1 MQAELVA
8 FLLHRLGRDHH
19 AGAIGEL
26 GKQRR
31 IRVLQHELD
40 GEGIDHLDVV
50 DAGEFR
56 FPERAGHVDVP
67 LDREFRGFGVE
78 RLAVMELDA
87 GPKLDGHCLAVGR
100 GLLGQRELRH
110 DVELLVDIE
119 QLVAEGREHDASDIG
134 APQRRIEHVGI
145 FGKADAQASSGLARS
160 LPATSQEPL
169 QSRPA
174 AKSSWSCSP

>member
-8 FLLHRLGRDHH
+8 FLFRRLGRNHH

-26 GKQRR
+26 GDQRR
-31 IRVLQHELD
+31 IWVLQYEFD
-40 GEGIDHLDVV
+40 GEGIDHLDMV
-50 DAGEFR
+50 DAGKLR

-78 RLAVMELDA
+78 RLAVMKFDA
-87 GPKLDGHCLAVGR
+87 WPKLDGHRLAVGR
-100 GLLGQRELRH
+100 GLVGQRELRH

-119 QLVAEGREHDASDIG
+119 QLVAKGREDDASDIG
-134 APQRRIEHVGI
+134 APERRIEHVGI
-145 FGKADAQASSGLARS
+145 FGKADAQVSSGLARS
-160 LPATSQEPL
+160 PPATSQEPL
-169 QSRPA
+169 RSQPG